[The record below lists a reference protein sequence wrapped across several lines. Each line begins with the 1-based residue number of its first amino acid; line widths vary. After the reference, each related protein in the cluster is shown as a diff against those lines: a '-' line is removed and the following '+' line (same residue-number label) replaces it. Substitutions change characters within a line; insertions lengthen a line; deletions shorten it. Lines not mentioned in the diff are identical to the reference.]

1 MKEKEGGRPNATLI
15 AGVTIIAVLAILFFG
30 IVVFQRATPK
40 PAPRPVRQPTD
51 VELFVENDPRWDAE
65 RLKNFGWIVSN
76 YGRCDEVRTAVKDQ
90 TSPEPVWRVH
100 CTGAYSYEATFD
112 EAGKVVKVRPF

>member
-1 MKEKEGGRPNATLI
+1 MKEKEGGRPSTTLI
-15 AGVTIIAVLAILFFG
+15 AGVTLILVLGFLFCGIALY
-30 IVVFQRATPK
+30 QRAK
-40 PAPRPVRQPTD
+40 PAAAPHPTRAPTD
-51 VELFVENDPRWDAE
+51 VELFVENDRRWDTE

-90 TSPEPVWRVH
+90 ITPEPVWRVH

-112 EAGKVVKVRPF
+112 ETGKVVKVRPF